1 MTRVVIQRRGAEI
14 VGISTSGHSGYAEAG
29 SDIVCAAVSSATR
42 LTINALTEIVK
53 VSGQLMLD
61 EEEPKLGFLLD
72 STENQMAQIF
82 LQAYQLEM
90 EQIAAE
96 YPKYMEV
103 IRMEA

>member
-1 MTRVVIQRRGAEI
+1 MTRVIIQRRGAEI
-14 VGISTSGHSGYAEAG
+14 VGICASGHSGYAEAG

-53 VSGQLMLD
+53 TSGQLTVD
-61 EEEPKLGFLLD
+61 EEEPRIGFLLD
-72 STENQMAQIF
+72 STESRMAQAF
-82 LQAYQLEM
+82 LQAYQLEI